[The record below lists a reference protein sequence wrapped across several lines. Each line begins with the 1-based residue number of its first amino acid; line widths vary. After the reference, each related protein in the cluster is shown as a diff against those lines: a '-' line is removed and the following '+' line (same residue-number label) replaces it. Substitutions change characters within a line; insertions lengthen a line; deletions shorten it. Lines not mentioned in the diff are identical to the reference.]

1 VTKDLVRSERSVKPR
16 AAAPT
21 FELNGTVV
29 PEVTADSPTTSLGVL
44 IAVAPSRGDDVVIA
58 GHVELE
64 RRRRAEWRHPGLAC
78 CGSWRRATRDVICGR
93 VVREQAGTRADDA
106 GV

>member
-29 PEVTADSPTTSLGVL
+29 PEVTVDSPTTSLGVL
-44 IAVAPSRGDDVVIA
+44 IAVAQPG
-58 GHVELE
+58 
-64 RRRRAEWRHPGLAC
+64 RRRCDRGSRCGFDGAEPSGD
-78 CGSWRRATRDVICGR
+78 TRV
-93 VVREQAGTRADDA
+93 
-106 GV
+106 